1 MFILSLL
8 IILIAVGLGRI
19 LSRAIKQ
26 PVILGEIILGMILG
40 NLGYLVLVGPI
51 PQLVD
56 IQSLQSLIFTEDD
69 LKIMSHLADIGIIL
83 LLFSTG
89 LAINFEEFKRLEIAS
104 SVVASLGVIFPF
116 LLGYLVAIFFGFST
130 IIALYLGVSLVA
142 TSVGVNASILTE
154 LKMLRTRLGTLIM
167 GAAVVD
173 DVIGIVMISALVG
186 IVVTG
191 TIPLARISLLVVFVV
206 LFFLIALTL
215 GIKGFRKFSEKIH
228 LGKESVLLLGLIVVL
243 LFGLITEEIGLA
255 SIVGAFVAGLVV
267 GQSRLAAEVRE
278 HVSLI
283 GGAFFI
289 PIFFVFMGTKF
300 DVRAFLTIGLFA
312 VVLLIVAIIGK
323 IVGCGG
329 GAKIS
334 KFSRRE
340 SFAVGIAMIP
350 RAGVELILL
359 KFALDYKIIGSNIAS
374 AILIMIIVTTLITP
388 PLLVKAL
395 KMIRKEKKENEKV

>member
-173 DVIGIVMISALVG
+173 DVIGVVMISALVG

-334 KFSRRE
+334 KFSGRE

-395 KMIRKEKKENEKV
+395 KMIRKEKKEKEKV

>member
-56 IQSLQSLIFTEDD
+56 IQSLQSLIFTGDD

-130 IIALYLGVSLVA
+130 IIALYLGISLVA

-173 DVIGIVMISALVG
+173 DVIGVVMISALVG

-334 KFSRRE
+334 KFSGRE